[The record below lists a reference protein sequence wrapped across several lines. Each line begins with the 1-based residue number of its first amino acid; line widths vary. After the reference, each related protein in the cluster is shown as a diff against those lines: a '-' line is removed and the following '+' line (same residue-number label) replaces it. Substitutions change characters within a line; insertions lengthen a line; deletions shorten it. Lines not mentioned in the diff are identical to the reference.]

1 MPKIW
6 FTTSFSK
13 KKIVLANLKCINSYN
28 MMKKKL
34 VLLYNFGSY
43 FFPFNEVNG
52 SFSNLLTTANN
63 NFIKPKVDFFSK
75 EITWH
80 SPLARR
86 ISPEKGDFMV

>member
-1 MPKIW
+1 MLKKAKNLVQNA
-6 FTTSFSK
+6 FFK

-28 MMKKKL
+28 MKKKNL

-43 FFPFNEVNG
+43 FFPFSKVNG

-75 EITWH
+75 
-80 SPLARR
+80 
-86 ISPEKGDFMV
+86 